1 MQTIWHRLKRP
12 FFVLAPMENVTDTV
26 FRRIVAHCGSPDL
39 FFTEFIN
46 TEGLCSKGYDRIR
59 KHLEFTKAERPI
71 IVQIWGNKP
80 EKFLEVAKIVSGMG
94 FDGIDIN
101 MGCPVRKVVSRGSC
115 SGLIRN
121 PSLAKEIILAT
132 KEGAGGL
139 PVSVKTRIGYRDIM
153 TEEWIGF
160 LLEQPIAALTIH
172 GRTVKEMSK
181 VPAHWEEIEKAVI
194 LRNQMKKDILII
206 GNGDVV
212 SYKDGVDKYERYKVD
227 GIMIGRG
234 IFNNLWIFRD
244 IDPETI
250 GLEEKMRLLIDHI
263 SMFDEF
269 WGTDKHYDVMK
280 KFFKV
285 YVSGFRDANAVRS
298 ELMQL
303 GSAREAISHITQL
316 LRLTI

>member
-1 MQTIWHRLKRP
+1 MQTIWHRLKKP
-12 FFVLAPMENVTDTV
+12 FFALAPMENVTDTV
-26 FRRIVAHCGSPDL
+26 FRRIVARCGRPDV
-39 FFTEFIN
+39 FFTEFVS
-46 TEGLCSKGYDRIR
+46 TDGLCSEGYERVR
-59 KHLEFTKAERPI
+59 RHLEFTRAERPI
-71 IVQIWGNKP
+71 IAQIWGTRP
-80 EKFLEVAKIVSGMG
+80 EKFLQAAKIVLDMG

-101 MGCPVRKVVSRGSC
+101 MGCPVRKIVSKGSC

-121 PSLAKEIILAT
+121 PSRACEIILAT

-139 PVSVKTRIGYRDIM
+139 PVSVKTRIGYRDII

-160 LLEQPIAALTIH
+160 LLEQPIEALTIH
-172 GRTVKEMSK
+172 GRTVREMSK
-181 VPAHWEEIEKAVI
+181 VPAHWEEIEKAVA

-212 SYKDGVDKYERYKVD
+212 SYKDAMDKYERYKVD

-244 IDPETI
+244 IDPTRI
-250 GLEEKMRLLIDHI
+250 GHTDKMRLLIDHI
-263 SMFDEF
+263 SLFDEV
-269 WGTDKHYDVMK
+269 WGKNRPYDVMK

-285 YVSGFRDANAVRS
+285 YISGFRDASEVRL

-303 GSAREAISHITQL
+303 RSAREAIAYIKANIKL
-316 LRLTI
+316 